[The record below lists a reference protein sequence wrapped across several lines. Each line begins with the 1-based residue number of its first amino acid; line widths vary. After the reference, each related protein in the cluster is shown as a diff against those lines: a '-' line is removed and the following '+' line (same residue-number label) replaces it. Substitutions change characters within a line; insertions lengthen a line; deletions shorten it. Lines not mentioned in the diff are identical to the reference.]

1 MSPVRDKINKSYGLI
16 IHDQSP
22 KVTYGL
28 KIKALDL
35 RNIPR
40 ELADRH
46 MQTLTKQRNLVVPDD
61 SAAGE
66 IL

>member
-1 MSPVRDKINKSYGLI
+1 MSPARDKINKSYGLI

-22 KVTYGL
+22 KITYGL
-28 KIKALDL
+28 KKALDL

-40 ELADRH
+40 QLKDSHIQAF
-46 MQTLTKQRNLVVPDD
+46 TKQRDIVVPDGG
-61 SAAGE
+61 ATGE